1 MENIMSGFLRM
12 RDFKRL
18 QGRLFAAALACA
30 VFFAC
35 GLPFGSSFAQESE
48 EFNTEYV
55 ISTDDVIDIT
65 VFGESDLSVSTR
77 VSRDGTINYPLLG
90 NIKVS
95 ELTARQ
101 LEAYIVGLLKKD
113 FLVDPQVNVIIK
125 EYSKISL
132 LGEVKLPGSYQ
143 LKERMTLTQAL
154 ALAGGFTQEA
164 NLNLIQIMRTSGNK
178 KETFTV
184 DLDKIMKK
192 VEPDIEVR
200 PQDTIIVGEFGNFSV
215 VGQVVKPGIYKLK
228 KNLGVVDAIGIA
240 GGFTATAA
248 PDGTKIIRIENGAKK
263 VIVVP
268 VARIM
273 KGAGT
278 DIILQTDDTLVV
290 PESFF

>member
-1 MENIMSGFLRM
+1 MGNIMSSSPRM
-12 RDFKRL
+12 RGFKHL
-18 QGRLFAAALACA
+18 HPGMHIAMLLAL
-30 VFFAC
+30 FFAC
-35 GLPFGSSFAQESE
+35 GGVHVSFAAE
-48 EFNTEYV
+48 EVEYVNREYV
-55 ISTDDVIDIT
+55 ISTDDVIEVT
-65 VFGESDLSVSTR
+65 VFGEPDLSITTR
-77 VSRDGTINYPLLG
+77 ISRDGTINYPLLN

-95 ELTARQ
+95 ALTARQ
-101 LEAYIVGLLKKD
+101 LEAYIAGLLRKD
-113 FLVDPQVNVIIK
+113 YLVDPQVNVVIK
-125 EYSKISL
+125 EYSKISI

-164 NLNLIQIMRTSGNK
+164 DLSSIQIMRTATNK
-178 KETFTV
+178 KETLTV
-184 DLDKIMKK
+184 DLDKIMSK

-215 VGQVVKPGIYKLK
+215 VGQVTKPGIYKLK

-240 GGFTATAA
+240 GGFTATAS
-248 PDGTKIIRIENGAKK
+248 PDGTKVIRVENGVKK

-278 DIILQTDDTLVV
+278 DVVLRTDDTLVV